1 MEVFFC
7 VSFVTIH
14 RYTNKISELLAGL
27 PLFTSHLPHQ
37 FLIVDGTC
45 TRIRSSS
52 IDDYSG
58 YKHHKNKKV
67 QLLTDDK
74 RQVLAVSGGYSGKI
88 HDKTMWNKEFASL
101 SKLLD
106 RPVLGDKAYAGAKGE
121 PEAKGKIVLRPIKR
135 NEVNYK
141 FDKESCKAFNRQLSQ
156 IRVGVEHVFAQLKA
170 FKILRNL
177 FPLQPKRYATCFKA
191 VALVYNLNLQ
201 EKNTQK

>member
-1 MEVFFC
+1 M
-7 VSFVTIH
+7 
-14 RYTNKISELLAGL
+14 
-27 PLFTSHLPHQ
+27 PHQ
-37 FLIVDGTC
+37 FLIVDSTC

-88 HDKTMWNKEFASL
+88 HDKTMWNKEFASVA
-101 SKLLD
+101 KLLD

-141 FDKESCKAFNRQLSQ
+141 LDKESCKAFNRQLSQ

-191 VALVYNLNLQ
+191 VAFVYNMNLQ
-201 EKNTQK
+201 EKNTQKYSNAKAKS